1 MQTFYVAMDETDDS
15 LRGLAL
21 GRRLAAQRGT
31 PLEIVSVVADGAQ
44 ADRRREAL
52 TSRLGRELGAEAD
65 NIVIGVVVDDS
76 AKDALAKLA
85 DREEVGL
92 CMGAHG
98 RRPVPEML
106 IGSVTAGVVRRAS
119 RPVLLCGPRY
129 APERHA
135 RVEVVMACVDG
146 SALSEAILPHA
157 VALAEGFGARLQLLQ
172 VIDASAMAA
181 AAGEGGSGD
190 VMESGYVHGLARR
203 LEREHHIE
211 ADWEVLHGDPADAI
225 VSYLADSRD
234 VMLAMTTHGR
244 SGLSQVVAGS
254 VSHEVLHEACCPVA
268 VLRPKG

>member
-1 MQTFYVAMDETDDS
+1 MQTFYVAMDETDHS
-15 LRGLAL
+15 LRGLAM
-21 GRRLAAQRGT
+21 GQNLAAQ
-31 PLEIVSVVADGAQ
+31 LDAALAVVSVVTDPAQ
-44 ADRRREAL
+44 AEGRRDAL
-52 TSRLGRELGAEAD
+52 RARLGEEKTPAFDAIPIEVLMG
-65 NIVIGVVVDDS
+65 DS
-76 AKDALAKLA
+76 AKEVLARLA
-85 DREEVGL
+85 GQEDVGL

-135 RVEVVMACVDG
+135 RVEVVMVCVDG
-146 SALSEAILPHA
+146 SSLSEAMLPHA
-157 VALAEGFGARLQLLQ
+157 VALAGRFGARLQLLQ

-181 AAGEGGSGD
+181 AAGEGGPGD

-203 LEREHHIE
+203 LEREHDIE
-211 ADWEVLHGDPADAI
+211 VDWEVLHGSPADAI

-268 VLRPKG
+268 VLRPRN